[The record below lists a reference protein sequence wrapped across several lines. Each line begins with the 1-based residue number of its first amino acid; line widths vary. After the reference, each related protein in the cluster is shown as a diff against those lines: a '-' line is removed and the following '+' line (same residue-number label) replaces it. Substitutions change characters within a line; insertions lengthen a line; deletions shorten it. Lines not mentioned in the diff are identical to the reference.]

1 MTLSTNSFF
10 RHELP
15 SIWFKKQ
22 ANSECSVRPILQ
34 KKLAVLHSW
43 AKHNNIFVSGIT
55 SSLVM
60 YSTVQYNC
68 STLYTRTLRHSQ
80 THPSLS
86 PSPGHSQRLCY
97 KMTHDILLNYCYRH
111 PACSTSHYIGFTDLR
126 VLYTLHRIRVCNFRG
141 QFRMIPDIICQSVPG
156 YMATIWRFTFSF
168 CSGL

>member
-1 MTLSTNSFF
+1 
-10 RHELP
+10 
-15 SIWFKKQ
+15 
-22 ANSECSVRPILQ
+22 
-34 KKLAVLHSW
+34 
-43 AKHNNIFVSGIT
+43 
-55 SSLVM
+55 M

-141 QFRMIPDIICQSVPG
+141 QFRMIPDIICQSVRG
-156 YMATIWRFTFSF
+156 YMAFYLEIYILFLLWIVDYRRRMTMTQYSEDTPLSHQTYTCI
-168 CSGL
+168 

>member
-1 MTLSTNSFF
+1 M
-10 RHELP
+10 
-15 SIWFKKQ
+15 
-22 ANSECSVRPILQ
+22 
-34 KKLAVLHSW
+34 
-43 AKHNNIFVSGIT
+43 
-55 SSLVM
+55 VM
-60 YSTVQYNC
+60 RGVMMMLLYTVQQ
-68 STLYTRTLRHSQ
+68 SLYTRTLRHSQ

-156 YMATIWRFTFSF
+156 YMTTIWIFTFSF
-168 CSGL
+168 CSGLQKKDDDDTQYLEDTPLSHQTYTCIQHKS